1 MEFPGRKV
9 SVFFEPEYYRFQD
22 ERLTAHGSLDVIVL
36 HNSGSVLRLGA
47 RCHA

>member
-22 ERLTAHGSLDVIVL
+22 KRLTAHGSLDVIVL
-36 HNSGSVLRLGA
+36 HNSGSVLRLWA